1 MQKITAHAKI
11 HDLRE
16 FRDFGMAIQ
25 TKFGQRNVHSV
36 YITLAELCLYGHTKI
51 TEAVNFSIWRE
62 FLHVLQFCIE
72 ISDVKR
78 YKLNIKR
85 LPSFI
90 WSRDVDMTVCH
101 LVYLVTEVTQELRKM
116 TMNID
121 NFIHSVKDWNI
132 A

>member
-51 TEAVNFSIWRE
+51 TEAVNFSI
-62 FLHVLQFCIE
+62 
-72 ISDVKR
+72 
-78 YKLNIKR
+78 
-85 LPSFI
+85 
-90 WSRDVDMTVCH
+90 
-101 LVYLVTEVTQELRKM
+101 
-116 TMNID
+116 
-121 NFIHSVKDWNI
+121 
-132 A
+132 